1 MALGGLSPRSG
12 GAGPK
17 KYCILK
23 IATLSKRP
31 KSRVRREQFYQN
43 LEKNRKKEKRKKK
56 KEKKKGKKR
65 RKKGKEG
72 ENCFKI

>member
-1 MALGGLSPRSG
+1 MALGGLSAWSG

-23 IATLSKRP
+23 IATLSERP
-31 KSRVRREQFYQN
+31 KSWVGREQFYQN

-65 RKKGKEG
+65 RKRGKGG
-72 ENCFKI
+72 RRLF

>member
-31 KSRVRREQFYQN
+31 KSRVRRKHFYQIS
-43 LEKNRKKEKRKKK
+43 EKNRKKEKR
-56 KEKKKGKKR
+56 EKKKGKK
-65 RKKGKEG
+65 KGKG
-72 ENCFKI
+72 EKKKEKREKLV